1 MNILIVND
9 DGIAAEGI
17 AVLARA
23 AKLFGEVCVFAPKEQ
38 CSAMSQRIILN
49 RSIAV
54 EPVNFPVE
62 NVAAYSVDG
71 TPADCIRA
79 AIAILPKKPDV
90 VFSGVNRGYNIGFD
104 IAYSGTVAAAMEAR
118 MAGIPAFAFS
128 RDEHGTNEILEQKL
142 PEIIAHLLESEV
154 SPAEIRNV
162 NFPAC
167 PLEDL
172 GGIVWEC
179 ETAKEEYYNGKMR
192 VLSTDSGWKINYPTS
207 FEEDTPLVRG
217 AENTDLRG
225 ACEKKIT
232 ISRIRCRVL

>member
-17 AVLARA
+17 ALLARA
-23 AKLFGEVCVFAPKEQ
+23 AKLFGKVCVFAPKEQ

-54 EPVNFPVE
+54 EPVDFPVE

-71 TPADCIRA
+71 TPADCVRA
-79 AIAILPKKPDV
+79 AIAILPEKPDA

-128 RDEHGTNEILEQKL
+128 RDEHGTNSILEQNL
-142 PEIIAHLLESEV
+142 PDVIARLLKMEI
-154 SPAEIRNV
+154 SPAEIWNA
-162 NFPAC
+162 NFPGC
-167 PLEDL
+167 PAENL
-172 GGIVWEC
+172 GGIVWDC

-192 VLSTDSGWKINYPTS
+192 VMSTGKGWKVNYPTS
-207 FEEDTPLVRG
+207 FDEDTPLVRG